1 MNVRCILTIMA
12 ALSLFAATAWA
23 EAPQEWEV
31 YNPAGVI
38 EKATVKPA
46 GRLTS
51 LDGKTIVLRWNG
63 KNNGDVALNK
73 LAELLAKKAPT
84 AKIVKSYELD
94 ASINKIAGSPGE
106 SERINKVIMGHKPD
120 LVIASQAD

>member
-1 MNVRCILTIMA
+1 MNVRCILVFLA
-12 ALSLFAATAWA
+12 ALSLLAATAWA
-23 EAPQEWEV
+23 EPPQEWEV
-31 YNPAGVI
+31 LNPAGVMQ
-38 EKATVKPA
+38 KATVKPA
-46 GRLTS
+46 ARVAS

-63 KNNGDVALNK
+63 KNNGDVALDK

-84 AKIVKSYELD
+84 AKIVKSYALD
-94 ASINKIAGSPGE
+94 PSINKIAGSPGE